1 MREQCCRFSASSLV
15 VVSVLL
21 CQFFVSTHSA
31 RAQVPLPSGGR
42 QTGLRMN
49 DIKDNHCEQLR
60 SLEVIVVN
68 ENKARLDRQAVVKLH
83 DQKRDIVSYDTTSQE
98 SDLTFCDVDYGDYDV
113 EVSAVGY
120 LAEHKEAQVT
130 GAIMNV
136 KLEVMLRKDP
146 TAVDLSYDAIPA
158 AARKEAR
165 RAVYALKSGKY
176 KDAQKRLDKIHEFTA
191 SSAQLNFLFGYLF
204 LQLSDLETS
213 ETYLSH
219 AAALD
224 PGKVQTLTFL
234 GRVQLQRQHYDDAQK
249 TLEGAVSVGPAYWM
263 AHDFLADAYLR
274 QKKYEK
280 ALEQAQRAID
290 EGKSGAKVAQLVLG
304 QALAN
309 LGRDQ
314 EGVQALKT
322 FVQSDPGNPAIPQ
335 VEALIG
341 KIEARDSSGAAG
353 AEETHT
359 DLALVASPPSLP
371 ASAWGPPAVDDVKP
385 SVAANVS
392 CPYQQVVDGSGE
404 RVKQLVDN
412 ITRFAAIEDLVHEQL
427 DQTGSPITKETRK
440 FDYVASISETRPG
453 FLATEEFRNL
463 RYGIADL
470 PDHIVTMGFM
480 SLALIFHPDMRD
492 DFQMSCEGLGDWR
505 GKLPG
510 SCTFGSARTTPTA
523 LPNTRSA
530 VQIIR

>member
-1 MREQCCRFSASSLV
+1 
-15 VVSVLL
+15 
-21 CQFFVSTHSA
+21 
-31 RAQVPLPSGGR
+31 
-42 QTGLRMN
+42 
-49 DIKDNHCEQLR
+49 
-60 SLEVIVVN
+60 
-68 ENKARLDRQAVVKLH
+68 
-83 DQKRDIVSYDTTSQE
+83 
-98 SDLTFCDVDYGDYDV
+98 
-113 EVSAVGY
+113 
-120 LAEHKEAQVT
+120 
-130 GAIMNV
+130 
-136 KLEVMLRKDP
+136 
-146 TAVDLSYDAIPA
+146 
-158 AARKEAR
+158 
-165 RAVYALKSGKY
+165 
-176 KDAQKRLDKIHEFTA
+176 
-191 SSAQLNFLFGYLF
+191 
-204 LQLSDLETS
+204 
-213 ETYLSH
+213 
-219 AAALD
+219 
-224 PGKVQTLTFL
+224 
-234 GRVQLQRQHYDDAQK
+234 
-249 TLEGAVSVGPAYWM
+249 M